1 MLPARQLA
9 DKSMIDHVIIG
20 LTTCPDE
27 TTARQIAE
35 ALIKE
40 GLATCINRIAG
51 VQSSYVWDGQLQDGT
66 ETLLLIK
73 TTAARAA
80 ELEARLKALHPY
92 ELPEW
97 LVLPVASGN
106 EAYLAW
112 VRQGV
117 ASKEK

>member
-1 MLPARQLA
+1 MTDQ
-9 DKSMIDHVIIG
+9 VIIG

-27 TTARQIAE
+27 PSARQIAE
-35 ALIKE
+35 ILLE
-40 GLATCINRIAG
+40 ERLATCVNRIPA
-51 VQSSYVWDGQLQDGT
+51 VQSSYVWDGHLQHGT

-73 TTAARAA
+73 TTAARAI

-97 LVLPVASGN
+97 LVLSVAGGN

-117 ASKEK
+117 ARKEP